1 MAACAVA
8 GLLLAA
14 GGGRRFGMPKALV
27 PWGPGLLV
35 EHAATTLADAGC
47 DPVITVLGAA
57 ADEVRAR
64 SKLPGVVID
73 NPDWADGMG
82 SSLRVGL
89 GALGDSDAV
98 IVLTVDTPGITADAI
113 RRLVA
118 IAAPDALARAT
129 YDGVP
134 GHPVLLGRDHWRGVA
149 EAADGDTGA
158 RPYLARHRVTD
169 VPCADIADG
178 ADADRPEDL
187 PGRPHDQ

>member
-1 MAACAVA
+1 MATSSVA

-27 PWGPGLLV
+27 PYGAGLLV
-35 EHAATTLADAGC
+35 DHAAATLVDAGC
-47 DPVITVLGAA
+47 EPVITVLGAA
-57 ADEVRAR
+57 ADDVRSR
-64 SKLPGVVID
+64 TTLPGIVID
-73 NPDWADGMG
+73 NPDWVDGMG

-89 GALGDSDAV
+89 EALGDSDAV
-98 IVLTVDTPGITADAI
+98 IVLTVDTPGITAEAI
-113 RRLVA
+113 RRLIA
-118 IAAPDALARAT
+118 MAAPGALARAT

-134 GHPVLLGRDHWRGVA
+134 GHPVLIGRDHWRGVA

-158 RPYLARHRVTD
+158 RPYLARNHVTD

-187 PGRPHDQ
+187 PGRPHAQ

>member
-1 MAACAVA
+1 MAACSVA

-27 PWGPGLLV
+27 PWGSGLLV
-35 EHAATTLADAGC
+35 EHAAATLADAGC

-57 ADEVRAR
+57 ADEVRSRAR
-64 SKLPGVVID
+64 LPGLLVD
-73 NPDWADGMG
+73 NPDWAEGMG

-89 GALGDSDAV
+89 NALGDSDAV
-98 IVLTVDTPGITADAI
+98 IVLTVDTPGITANAI
-113 RRLVA
+113 RRL
-118 IAAPDALARAT
+118 ITLAAPGALARAT

-134 GHPVLLGRDHWRGVA
+134 GHPVLIGRDHWRGVA
-149 EAADGDTGA
+149 EVADGDTGA
-158 RPYLARHRVTD
+158 RPYLARNRVTD